1 MWITQTDV
9 DKFCFLYPIS
19 LTITAYPSLSA
30 MTPETAFQFANTL
43 VLPQWLLMIVA
54 PRWQVTKWLMA
65 SMLIPG
71 LLALLYVYYLFTS
84 GSNLDF
90 QSFSTLA
97 GVTALFKQGQA
108 VLAGWIHYL
117 AFDLVAGS
125 WILRNGQE
133 RGVNHLLLVP
143 CLLLCFMLG
152 PCGLLLY
159 LVIRSFRQTDRQVE

>member
-1 MWITQTDV
+1 
-9 DKFCFLYPIS
+9 
-19 LTITAYPSLSA
+19 
-30 MTPETAFQFANTL
+30 MTSDTAFQLANTL
-43 VLPQWLLMIVA
+43 VLPQWILMIVA
-54 PRWQVTKWLMA
+54 PHWRVTQWLMT
-65 SMLIPG
+65 SLLIPG
-71 LLALLYVYYLFTS
+71 LLAVLYVYYLFSS
-84 GSNLDF
+84 GGNLDF

-125 WILRNGQE
+125 WLLRNGQE
-133 RGVNHLLLVP
+133 RGIHHLLLVP

-159 LVIRSFRQTDRQVE
+159 LLLRLFAKPTQQGV